1 MILDGFYDDARAA
14 IRAKFLGKRVA
25 ITECATTVPEDLEW
39 ATGTV
44 VRIEFG
50 TFGYE
55 GEGDARFWL
64 EDVTDAGRNE
74 QVARARRR
82 QASGRIARPGTSYE
96 PVTVNPKDRK
106 CKVMVSNNYTQID
119 ILD

>member
-1 MILDGFYDDARAA
+1 MILDGFYDAARDA
-14 IRAKFLGKRVA
+14 IRAKFLGKRVT

-44 VRIEFG
+44 VDIEIG

-55 GEGDARFWL
+55 GEGDAMFWL
-64 EDVTDAGRNE
+64 EDVADAGRNE
-74 QVARARRR
+74 QVARAR
-82 QASGRIARPGTSYE
+82 GTSYE

-106 CKVMVSNNYTQID
+106 CSVMVSNSYTQID